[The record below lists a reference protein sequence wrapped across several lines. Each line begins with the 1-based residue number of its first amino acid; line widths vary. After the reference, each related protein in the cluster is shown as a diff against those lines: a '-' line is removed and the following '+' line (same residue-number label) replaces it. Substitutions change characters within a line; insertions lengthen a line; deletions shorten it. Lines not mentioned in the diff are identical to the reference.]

1 MKFGQPYTYVAYSD
15 PYAAYIANVL
25 DRFSN
30 GEDFTYTLMDLN
42 GDVVQELITKE
53 PDSKDMQIFTILDG
67 ELKEYADDIS
77 YVCEGNILEECEIRE
92 DKEDRYYGFYLLP
105 GAEGGRVH

>member
-1 MKFGQPYTYVAYSD
+1 MQWLPLVKFGQPYTYVAYSD

-53 PDSKDMQIFTILDG
+53 PDSTDMQIFTITVPR
-67 ELKEYADDIS
+67 S
-77 YVCEGNILEECEIRE
+77 
-92 DKEDRYYGFYLLP
+92 
-105 GAEGGRVH
+105 GAFDHALQS